1 MSVKCSGTQLAHQGN
16 SGFPKDKNPPPSLKE
31 VGHYWRPHMKGFDIY
46 ANMSTGNDRKAM
58 TVSDLHKDGRAVK
71 RKLPLEIKRLQV
83 PLRH

>member
-1 MSVKCSGTQLAHQGN
+1 
-16 SGFPKDKNPPPSLKE
+16 
-31 VGHYWRPHMKGFDIY
+31 MKGFDIY